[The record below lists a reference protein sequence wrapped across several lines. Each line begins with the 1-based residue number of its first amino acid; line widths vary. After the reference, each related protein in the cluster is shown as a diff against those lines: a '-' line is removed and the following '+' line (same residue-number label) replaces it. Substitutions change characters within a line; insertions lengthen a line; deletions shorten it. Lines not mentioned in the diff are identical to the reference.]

1 MRAKILCC
9 IDNGE
14 ASRRA
19 LSAAIQLAKQLQG
32 SLTLLSVNPLM
43 PGRGAPIT
51 LWPDAYVEEILQSAA
66 SKARWG
72 GLTKVD
78 QVRCRALDVSRAIV
92 AHADENEM
100 DYIVLG
106 TRDRSSLARAVGGS
120 VSRAVISKANCPVL
134 AVRRI
139 REQAHQH
146 TRRGLRKRIDLRDL
160 IPARI
165 ARVQGP
171 EQ

>member
-1 MRAKILCC
+1 MIAKILCC

-72 GLTKVD
+72 GLAKVD
-78 QVRCRALDVSRAIV
+78 QLRCRALDVAKTIV
-92 AHADENEM
+92 AHADEQEV

-106 TRDRSSLARAVGGS
+106 TRDRSGMARAVGGS
-120 VSRAVISKANCPVL
+120 VSRGVISKANCPVL

-139 REQAHQH
+139 RGQQQQH
-146 TRRGLRKRIDLRDL
+146 TRRGLRKRIELHDLV
-160 IPARI
+160 PARI
-165 ARVQGP
+165 ARMRGGA
-171 EQ
+171 

>member
-9 IDNGE
+9 IDNGD
-14 ASRRA
+14 ASGRA
-19 LSAAIQLAKQLQG
+19 LSAAIRLAQQLQG

-43 PGRGAPIT
+43 PGRGAPMT
-51 LWPDAYVEEILQSAA
+51 LWPDAYVDEMLQTAA

-72 GLTKVD
+72 GLAKVD
-78 QVRCRALDVSRAIV
+78 QVRCRALDVAHAIV

-106 TRDRSSLARAVGGS
+106 TRDRSGLARAVGGS
-120 VSRAVISKANCPVL
+120 VSRGVISKANCPVL

-139 REQAHQH
+139 RGQAHQH
-146 TRRGLRKRIDLRDL
+146 TRRELHKQIDLHDL

-165 ARVQGP
+165 ARVEGP
-171 EQ
+171 A